1 MNLPENLAEKLGR
14 LQTRAAIVGVVALV
28 ACIVG
33 AFATPDQFFR
43 SYLIGFLLWV
53 GVALGALALL
63 MLQHLIQGGWGF
75 VGRRSFEAA
84 TRTLWLLAILFVP
97 ILLGL
102 GHVYEWAMPE
112 HVLGDVLLEQK
123 AAYLNVP
130 FFVVRTLIYF
140 AIWVGLAA
148 QLNRWSKQQD
158 RGERAYVN
166 RFQGTSGIGLL
177 LFGLTA
183 SFAAVDWVMSIEPH
197 WFSTIYGMQF
207 IVGNI
212 LSTLA
217 FVVPMLLLLSAY
229 EPMKSRLE
237 ESHFHDY
244 GNLLLAFVMLWAYL
258 AFSQYLITWS
268 GNLPEEIPWYLNRTR
283 GGWQHIGLLL
293 VIFHF
298 AVPFLL
304 LLSRTTKRSA
314 KTLARV
320 SIAILALRLVDM
332 IWLVAPAFSAE
343 LTVHWMDIAAP
354 IGIGGIW
361 IAAFVWQLK
370 ALPLLPLNDPRFI
383 DTVDT
388 EEALEHGTS

>member
-1 MNLPENLAEKLGR
+1 MSLPENLAGKLGT
-14 LQTRAAIVGVVALV
+14 LQTRAAIIGGVALA
-28 ACIVG
+28 ACIAG
-33 AFATPDQFFR
+33 AFASPGQFFR
-43 SYLIGFLLWV
+43 SYLIGYLLWV

-63 MLQHLIQGGWGF
+63 MLQHLIQGRWGF

-102 GHVYEWAMPE
+102 NQVYEWAMPG
-112 HVLGDVLLEQK
+112 HVEGDALLEHK
-123 AAYLNVP
+123 APYLNVS
-130 FFVVRTLIYF
+130 FFVARTVVYF
-140 AIWVGLAA
+140 ALWVGLAV
-148 QLNRWSKQQD
+148 QLNRWSRQQD
-158 RGERAYVN
+158 LGKRAYVN
-166 RFQGTSGIGLL
+166 RFQTTSGVGLL
-177 LFGLTA
+177 LFGLTV

-207 IVGNI
+207 IVGQI

-217 FVVPMLLLLSAY
+217 FVVPILFLLSAY
-229 EPMKSRLE
+229 EPMKSRLQ

-283 GGWQHIGLLL
+283 GGWQSIGLLL

-314 KTLARV
+314 KALAGL
-320 SIAILALRLVDM
+320 SIAILVLRVVDLF
-332 IWLVAPAFSAE
+332 WLVSPAFSAE

-370 ALPLLPLNDPRFI
+370 AYPLLPLNDPRFI
-383 DTVDT
+383 ETVET